1 MRLVFDRRVEPPG
14 GWIAEQLR
22 QQQRGG
28 LTSFDRGSK
37 EGVDVGEERGIFESR
52 GGTMA
57 HELGAYALADA
68 ALQLCHHHVG
78 RGGHLA
84 GLRRTRILHLHRGA
98 RSASSLPKR

>member
-1 MRLVFDRRVEPPG
+1 MRLGCDGRDRSPR
-14 GWIAEQLR
+14 GWMAEQHR
-22 QQQRGG
+22 QQKRGG

-37 EGVDVGEERGIFESR
+37 EGVDVGEKRGIFESR

-68 ALQLCHHHVG
+68 ALQLCHHLVG

-84 GLRRTRILHLHRGA
+84 GLRGTRILHLHRAA